1 MSAQMTCPKTEE
13 SEGSLMEVLTGQGT
27 KQCIKGDR
35 VDNLYDREVAERA
48 EIHLLTK
55 VAKLGFRS
63 FSLAWLLVDRQW
75 QIVAFAE

>member
-1 MSAQMTCPKTEE
+1 MSMTTNRD
-13 SEGSLMEVLTGQGT
+13 S
-27 KQCIKGDR
+27 KQCIRGDR

-48 EIHLLTK
+48 EINLLTK
-55 VAKLGFRS
+55 IAKQGFES